1 MSPLLSVTST
11 VNVSKDIKS
20 KVVKIIVIMNTDV
33 TSKVIISIVIVSI
46 KTEVKNEM
54 MKRKEGATS
63 FLQLDVLSTSRN
75 ISQGKG
81 A

>member
-1 MSPLLSVTST
+1 M
-11 VNVSKDIKS
+11 
-20 KVVKIIVIMNTDV
+20 IIVIMNTEV

-46 KTEVKNEM
+46 KNEVKNQM

>member
-1 MSPLLSVTST
+1 MSPLLSITST
-11 VNVSKDIKS
+11 VNIS
-20 KVVKIIVIMNTDV
+20 KVVKIIVIMNKDV

-46 KTEVKNEM
+46 KTEVKSET
-54 MKRKEGATS
+54 MKMKEGATS
-63 FLQLDVLSTSRN
+63 FLQLDVLSTGIN